1 MSTWL
6 PAVTLGL
13 ALGGFFDGVLLHQ
26 ILQWHHLFSLVPGM
40 DDLRM
45 QILWDG
51 YFHAAMYA
59 IGLIGLAA
67 VWRHR
72 AVISEDPRRRL
83 WAMLPVGFGLWHA
96 IDAVLSHL
104 VLGIHRIKVD
114 SAVPLFWDVAWLIGF
129 GILPAT
135 AGLYLAMGPRGP
147 GRPIGGITAALLA
160 LTIGMGAWAAQPPG
174 DSPLTSVVFRQTLTE
189 GQIRERLTAVGA
201 TVIWQD
207 AAASLAVVDMHGGS
221 CWHLYGSGTLLV
233 AGGGLPAGCFG
244 WSRA

>member
-1 MSTWL
+1 MRMWL

-26 ILQWHHLFSLVPGM
+26 ILQWHHLFSLVLGM

-51 YFHAAMYA
+51 YLHAAMYA

-104 VLGIHRIKVD
+104 VLKRFGFNLIHTLRRV
-114 SAVPLFWDVAWLIGF
+114 SNTSTPGVR
-129 GILPAT
+129 T
-135 AGLYLAMGPRGP
+135 CCRCCRGL
-147 GRPIGGITAALLA
+147 
-160 LTIGMGAWAAQPPG
+160 
-174 DSPLTSVVFRQTLTE
+174 
-189 GQIRERLTAVGA
+189 
-201 TVIWQD
+201 
-207 AAASLAVVDMHGGS
+207 
-221 CWHLYGSGTLLV
+221 
-233 AGGGLPAGCFG
+233 
-244 WSRA
+244 